1 MRGSPQV
8 LLLARQVLGAFGRV
22 GLAETEVDVGAGLN
36 PVAVY
41 DELCSTVEA
50 EVRVP
55 DPDPACQELLRPPV
69 AGGCLAG

>member
-1 MRGSPQV
+1 M
-8 LLLARQVLGAFGRV
+8 
-22 GLAETEVDVGAGLN
+22 AETEVDVGAGLN